1 MSYGWYLSSAGQN
14 RFPLLGF
21 VYFVLHGAG
30 AMSSSSNQLKTTQ
43 YLLDETFVRFIDYLS
58 FAKVANRN
66 LEGDFKGLKY
76 ATGQT
81 INYRLEER
89 YLGGYGATATSEARV
104 QVMRPLTIDTQ
115 AHVMTEFS
123 GFELTFDR
131 ALDQPYLDQMLNPQA
146 KRLAN
151 MVEQFI
157 ATFNFQPKT
166 SQAIGTPGV
175 AIDQNTIFD
184 TDAYMTELGI
194 PEDGNRY
201 FAVSPRVSS
210 TLNKALFNTFN
221 TTVNR
226 GALLDGFIGHLS
238 GFDLFKT
245 NFLTRH
251 TSGVGQA
258 GGTPP
263 NGYALAGTVTNGP
276 ISGGN
281 VIAVTGLVA
290 NQANAFNPGDIITVA
305 PASNVFMIN
314 PLTYAPLTQ
323 TAQFVVTGQTPIP
336 SDAGGNAVI
345 PVEIAGQ
352 SINANSGDA
361 RQNISAPIPNGA
373 QLYRA
378 NSHNVSIAFHNQ
390 AIVFAAPPI
399 KELKGGVE
407 TATSYHDLYKLA
419 ITYTLGAD
427 TRNFQQ
433 LSRVDVIMGAA
444 INPEFAVRVM
454 S

>member
-1 MSYGWYLSSAGQN
+1 MSFSGNSFQ
-14 RFPLLGF
+14 
-21 VYFVLHGAG
+21 
-30 AMSSSSNQLKTTQ
+30 TTQ
-43 YLLDETFVRFIDYLS
+43 YILDETFIRFINYLN

-104 QVMRPLTIDTQ
+104 QVVRPLTIDTQ
-115 AHVMTEFS
+115 FHTMVEFS

-131 ALDQPYLDQMLNPQA
+131 ARDQPYLDMMLNPRA

-157 ATFNFQPKT
+157 AQTNFQLDT
-166 SQAIGTPGV
+166 YQAYGAPGTP
-175 AIDQNTIFD
+175 IDFNTVLQ
-184 TDAYMTELGI
+184 TDAYMTQLGI

-201 FAVSPRVSS
+201 WANPPAVSA
-210 TLNKALFNTFN
+210 TLTNDLYTVFNM
-221 TTVNR
+221 TVNR

-238 GFDLFKT
+238 GFDFFKT
-245 NFLTRH
+245 NFLVRQVAGT
-251 TSGVGQA
+251 TGA
-258 GGTPP
+258 TGGTPP
-263 NGYALAGTVTNGP
+263 SGYSAAGVVTNGP

-281 VIAVTGLVA
+281 TIVVSGWTPNTGALSI
-290 NQANAFNPGDIITVA
+290 GDIITIDSA
-305 PASNVFMIN
+305 AGVFMVN
-314 PLTYAPLTQ
+314 PLTYQPLAQ
-323 TAQFVVTGQTPIP
+323 TAQFVVTANVVADG
-336 SDAGGNAVI
+336 SGNASI
-345 PVEIAGQ
+345 PVSPTIVV
-352 SINANSGDA
+352 SGA
-361 RQNISAPIPNGA
+361 RQNISAAIPNGA

-407 TATSYHDLYKLA
+407 AVTSYSDLYKMA
-419 ITYTLGAD
+419 MTYSLGAD
-427 TRNFQQ
+427 IRNYVQ
-433 LSRVDVIMGAA
+433 LDRIDIIAGVA